1 MAYSGAD
8 FPLSMVCA
16 PQRRFVVRL
25 VGQARD
31 PARKRHRELAVSWPD
46 KFAPAAALSLT
57 GTAREGDRMDGLL
70 VCSHRGPY
78 TYEEVD
84 GRLER
89 RRGSGGLVTALS
101 ALLRGGAEVSWLA
114 CALSDRDR
122 EVANGRAVGGGVS
135 TRLLDIPR
143 EEHRRFYDDACV
155 TGLGFIFHGL
165 VDQTYTPTFDAR
177 FSQGWAAYQKVNHM
191 YAAAAAQWARGRPVL
206 VEDYHLM
213 LVADSLRD
221 TGLRG
226 PGPLAYF
233 HHVPWCSPAYFALL
247 PRRMRIEILTKIL
260 AFDTIGFHARRWAQE
275 FLACVEAFLPGA
287 ECGPEAVLWR
297 GREVPIVVAPAQV
310 DVPEIRKVVAGTA
323 AERWRQKIGRLVGT
337 RQLVLRVDRID
348 LWKNIVRG
356 FQAFERM
363 ILDKAA
369 EDVTFLAIL
378 ARSRMHIP
386 EYKRYFAACMRE
398 AARINERLD
407 RTGRRPAVEVLLAE
421 DTSDHA
427 RALAGLGLADVV
439 VVNSTSDGLNL
450 VAKESAIAGDGR
462 SRLVLSE
469 TTGVHEE
476 IGRWAYG
483 VNPFDIEETA
493 SALARALS
501 ENDRRLELRNAV
513 ENDSPDAWVRQ
524 RLSAMAAPG

>member
-1 MAYSGAD
+1 
-8 FPLSMVCA
+8 
-16 PQRRFVVRL
+16 
-25 VGQARD
+25 
-31 PARKRHRELAVSWPD
+31 
-46 KFAPAAALSLT
+46 
-57 GTAREGDRMDGLL
+57 MDGLL

-101 ALLRGGAEVSWLA
+101 ALLRGGSEVSWLA

-135 TRLLDIPR
+135 TRLLDIR
-143 EEHRRFYDDACV
+143 CEEHRRFYDDACV

-177 FSQGWAAYQKVNHM
+177 FSAGWAAYKEVNHM
-191 YAAAAAQWARGRPVL
+191 YAAAAAWWARDRPIL

-213 LVADSLRD
+213 LVADSLHDIGHTR
-221 TGLRG
+221 R
-226 PGPLAYF
+226 GPLAYF

-247 PRRMRIEILTKIL
+247 PRKVRAEILAKIL
-260 AFDTIGFHARRWAQE
+260 AFDTIGFHARRWARE
-275 FLACVEAFLPGA
+275 FLACVDSFLP
-287 ECGPEAVLWR
+287 EARCEPHVVRWR
-297 GREVPIVVAPAQV
+297 GREVSIVVAPAQV
-310 DVPEIRKVVAGTA
+310 DVSEVRKIVTGAA
-323 AERWRQKIGRLVGT
+323 AERWRRKISRLVGP
-337 RQLVLRVDRID
+337 RQLVIRVDRVD

-363 ILDKAA
+363 VMDKAA
-369 EDVTFLAIL
+369 DDVTFLALL
-378 ARSRMHIP
+378 AKSRMHIP

-407 RTGRRPAVEVLLAE
+407 RGGRRAVRVLLAE
-421 DTSDHA
+421 DTSDYA
-427 RALAGLGLADVV
+427 RALAGLSLADVV

-469 TTGVHEE
+469 TTGVHDE

-501 ENDRRLELRNAV
+501 ENDTRLGLRNAV
-513 ENDSPDAWVRQ
+513 NNDSPDAWVHR
-524 RLSAMAAPG
+524 RLAAAVAAR